1 MVQFMGMVSTVD
13 VAVWLAGWLGLWLT
27 APLASQDILIH
38 QKAWFAESA
47 IPPSYCERGRLALS
61 DFPECLGL
69 KLLQQLE
76 KERQL
81 IRHGGPEK
89 IQERRRDL

>member
-27 APLASQDILIH
+27 APL
-38 QKAWFAESA
+38 SA
-47 IPPSYCERGRLALS
+47 ADCVKVGLPPSYCERGRLALS

-69 KLLQQLE
+69 KLLQHLE